1 MRRIAPQVST
11 GASSR
16 NSPRRAA
23 PRTRPAHPVT
33 RRHRGDL
40 KEHRARG
47 DVLAL
52 KERESV
58 IVARSIDT
66 SAHRIVR
73 RHILPNVLSPILVSA
88 KLGTA

>member
-1 MRRIAPQVST
+1 
-11 GASSR
+11 
-16 NSPRRAA
+16 
-23 PRTRPAHPVT
+23 
-33 RRHRGDL
+33 L

-66 SAHRIVR
+66 SAHRIVW